1 MSKAAWCRVG
11 SRRAR
16 AMLGF
21 LAGSWLAT
29 AVALADNL
37 TEENM
42 TQRDFDALTEMAA
55 SGPTDTLEEAPTPV
69 HDINEATEK
78 FIKEPKPGAAPIGK
92 KMIKGKEWK
101 AETAEQR
108 NAHIRNI
115 RENAPPGSWVVISVP
130 DGDVWVFFDAERN
143 YVFLNMYV
151 VRQWGDWEKA
161 ELPVAVPRGRKV
173 SQSDRRGGSGE
184 RLAVASKEP

>member
-1 MSKAAWCRVG
+1 MSKAACCRVA
-11 SRRAR
+11 RR
-16 AMLGF
+16 MHPWLGF

-29 AVALADNL
+29 AAAFAGDL

-42 TQRDFDALTEMAA
+42 TQRDFNALTEMAP
-55 SGPTDTLEEAPTPV
+55 SGSTDTLEEAPTPV
-69 HDINEATEK
+69 HNINEATEK
-78 FIKEPKPGAAPIGK
+78 FIKEPKPGAPPIGK
-92 KMIKGKEWK
+92 KMIKGEDWK

-108 NAHIRNI
+108 NVHIRNI

-130 DGDVWVFFDAERN
+130 DGDVWVFFDAEQN

-184 RLAVASKEP
+184 GVAFAPKEP